1 MSKLSYIHSSYGK
14 PFGIAVANTTSY
26 NVLNSKNLPS
36 NILIVAS
43 PIDSTS
49 YEDFGIHSLLATD
62 FQGNPLR
69 LTYEI
74 SQGNGLVENKD
85 GSIELKIDNT
95 TIKENEFGQLYVD
108 LSHFVKTNG
117 FELISDKLAISTNN
131 MPKSSSSSFGVIK
144 TDAIGT
150 SSNQG
155 TISIQTQN
163 LDLSDG
169 DSDIPG
175 IILKSSNTINVTNG
189 ILSVNTSSLS
199 HGTETTYGI
208 VKTDGNLL
216 TSYNGSISFDVSKL
230 DICSSTTYGL
240 ASVDGTTI
248 VSSQDGTISANFAS
262 IAKAS
267 PTSFGIVCGD
277 DMTTNVYNGVLEVKG
292 LTELQQS
299 VLAIGENIAQLNN
312 RIITIEDELAN
323 LSPEIKSPM
332 IFTFVCDGLASATL
346 VKPTEYGEVPE
357 KMPVQKVTAKFIVN
371 TNCPFKITLQYIDN
385 VDPEISLYEINY
397 NDVDKYPG
405 VVGLTRTYQ
414 STEEKDVRISLSWLC
429 KNYRTNKSM
438 EYSNKTRVLLKVM
451 FANDIT
457 INKEVKYS
465 ITRFNS
471 LYNEKIDYSGQNDE
485 IIIDQYKD
493 KINKHFVQYDLMV
506 EDTGD
511 FLTETENEEENVSS
525 YIVSIPAY
533 LQPPNR
539 QNGVNNATQ
548 SLLNIRNNTSASIYR
563 YIVGKESTKKPI
575 TKQQINDG
583 RIIIDSYKVSETG
596 DLTPTS
602 EAELTVNSFGNIIL
616 NYKGSFTNLSNDY
629 IIGLDYD
636 EDVLRYNESTGH
648 YEVIDPQYIWCA
660 YYDNGLDIPQNI
672 QQILENVT
680 LNKYTS
686 DNTYIGSTKPANV
699 YVTTYEGDTITQDAK
714 LDIYDDN
721 ITLTYTGQFVEE

>member
-26 NVLNSKNLPS
+26 NVLSSKNLPS

-49 YEDFGIHSLLATD
+49 YEDLGIHSLIATD

-189 ILSVNTSSLS
+189 TLSVNTSSLS

-240 ASVDGTTI
+240 ASVDGSTI
-248 VSSQDGTISANFAS
+248 VSSQDGIISANFAN

-267 PTSFGIVCGD
+267 PTSFGMVCGD

-292 LTELQQS
+292 LTQLQQS
-299 VLAIGENIAQLNN
+299 VLAIGENITQLNN
-312 RIITIEDELAN
+312 RIIAIEDELAN

-414 STEEKDVRISLSWLC
+414 STDEKDVRISLSWL
-429 KNYRTNKSM
+429 
-438 EYSNKTRVLLKVM
+438 
-451 FANDIT
+451 
-457 INKEVKYS
+457 
-465 ITRFNS
+465 
-471 LYNEKIDYSGQNDE
+471 
-485 IIIDQYKD
+485 
-493 KINKHFVQYDLMV
+493 
-506 EDTGD
+506 
-511 FLTETENEEENVSS
+511 
-525 YIVSIPAY
+525 
-533 LQPPNR
+533 
-539 QNGVNNATQ
+539 
-548 SLLNIRNNTSASIYR
+548 
-563 YIVGKESTKKPI
+563 
-575 TKQQINDG
+575 
-583 RIIIDSYKVSETG
+583 
-596 DLTPTS
+596 
-602 EAELTVNSFGNIIL
+602 
-616 NYKGSFTNLSNDY
+616 
-629 IIGLDYD
+629 
-636 EDVLRYNESTGH
+636 
-648 YEVIDPQYIWCA
+648 
-660 YYDNGLDIPQNI
+660 
-672 QQILENVT
+672 
-680 LNKYTS
+680 
-686 DNTYIGSTKPANV
+686 
-699 YVTTYEGDTITQDAK
+699 
-714 LDIYDDN
+714 
-721 ITLTYTGQFVEE
+721 